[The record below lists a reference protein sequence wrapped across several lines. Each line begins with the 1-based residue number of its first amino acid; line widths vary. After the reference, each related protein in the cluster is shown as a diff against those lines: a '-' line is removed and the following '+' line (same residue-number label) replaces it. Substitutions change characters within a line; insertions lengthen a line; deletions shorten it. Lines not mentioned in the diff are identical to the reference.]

1 MSVPSPANT
10 GARHAASSFAAS
22 DIAACN
28 ATGLPSIQAWPM
40 SGPLT
45 TRPVR
50 PARRSLVILNISKA
64 LVRLRRAFERSSF
77 LGRLP
82 VDDVLDLLR
91 QLEVLV
97 GDPSGRMVLQTHLHP
112 CIRCGDIR
120 MMPGGL
126 GQVADRIDHHQSS
139 LPTMGAILA
148 PDPAA
153 FQIPM
158 RQFTLESLFDLF
170 IRVGAIVAAFGHGV
184 PPSI

>member
-1 MSVPSPANT
+1 MSVPSPAST
-10 GARHAASSFAAS
+10 GARHATSSFAAS
-22 DIAACN
+22 DIAVCN
-28 ATGLPSIQAWPM
+28 VTGLPSIQAWPM
-40 SGPLT
+40 SSLPLIT
-45 TRPVR
+45 R
-50 PARRSLVILNISKA
+50 PARRSFVVLNVSEA

-97 GDPSGRMVLQTHLHP
+97 GDPPGRMVLQTHLHP

-126 GQVADRIDHHQSS
+126 GQMADRIDHHQSA
-139 LPTMGAILA
+139 LPTMGTILA

-158 RQFTLESLFDLF
+158 RQFTLESLFDF
-170 IRVGAIVAAFGHGV
+170 CSRVGAIVAAFGHGV
-184 PPSI
+184 PSSI

>member
-1 MSVPSPANT
+1 WSTANR
-10 GARHAASSFAAS
+10 GRC
-22 DIAACN
+22 IP
-28 ATGLPSIQAWPM
+28 TGLPSIHPSPM
-40 SGPLT
+40 YGLPLT

-50 PARRSLVILNISKA
+50 PTQRSLLVLNVSEAMI
-64 LVRLRRAFERSSF
+64 RLRRAFERSSF

-82 VDDVLDLLR
+82 VDDVLDFLR

-97 GDPSGRMVLQTHLHP
+97 GNPLGRVVLQTHLHP

-126 GQVADRIDHHQSS
+126 GQMADCIDHHQSS
-139 LPTMGAILA
+139 LPTMGTILA

-158 RQFTLESLFDLF
+158 RQITLESLFDLF

-184 PPSI
+184 PSSI